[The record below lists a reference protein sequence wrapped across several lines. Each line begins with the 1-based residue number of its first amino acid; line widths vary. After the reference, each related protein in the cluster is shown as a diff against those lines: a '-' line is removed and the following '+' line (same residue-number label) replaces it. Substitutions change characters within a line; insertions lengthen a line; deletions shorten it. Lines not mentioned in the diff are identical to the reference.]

1 MNWKLKALIL
11 WCLAVPAF
19 TGFPINYIHGSLLAA
34 VDYGWIIYG
43 AIVYAAIVLL
53 LGKKIY
59 KITII
64 IALAIAIPL
73 VLLGTVI
80 SLVGLFISGWN
91 VDDLMGIIGH
101 YIHLMATMIVVIP
114 MALSMITILPF
125 HRLESHILQ
134 SRHGVGMWQKIV
146 LMFLRVFSHIF
157 YFVIPNILEVI
168 REEGV
173 LTGRGL
179 LTPGQINKK
188 PPLLKRLRKI
198 TQALVYIGVESICS
212 AIRFI
217 PLWADEISMLP
228 DKQTLNIIK
237 QNNESSED

>member
-1 MNWKLKALIL
+1 
-11 WCLAVPAF
+11 
-19 TGFPINYIHGSLLAA
+19 
-34 VDYGWIIYG
+34 
-43 AIVYAAIVLL
+43 
-53 LGKKIY
+53 
-59 KITII
+59 
-64 IALAIAIPL
+64 
-73 VLLGTVI
+73 
-80 SLVGLFISGWN
+80 
-91 VDDLMGIIGH
+91 
-101 YIHLMATMIVVIP
+101 
-114 MALSMITILPF
+114 
-125 HRLESHILQ
+125 
-134 SRHGVGMWQKIV
+134 MWQKIV

-228 DKQTLNIIK
+228 DKHTLNIIK
-237 QNNESSED
+237 QNNESPEN